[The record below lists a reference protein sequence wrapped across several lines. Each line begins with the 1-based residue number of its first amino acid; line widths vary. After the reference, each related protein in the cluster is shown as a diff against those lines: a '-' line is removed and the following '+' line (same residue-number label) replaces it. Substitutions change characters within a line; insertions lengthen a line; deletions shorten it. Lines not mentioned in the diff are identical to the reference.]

1 MQTIRSRFL
10 TIICG
15 VSLTLS
21 MVFGAPLSFSSITMK
36 PSLPPGR
43 SMVRQLMSIRR

>member
-21 MVFGAPLSFSSITMK
+21 MVFGALAVILVDHDETIVAART
-36 PSLPPGR
+36 LNG
-43 SMVRQLMSIRR
+43 